1 MEHPSVKNG
10 VFGAAIAIIVYLIIW
25 FISPKGYISYGSWIG
40 FAIIIFFMYRAGKE
54 ARDMNEG
61 FIDFGGIFK
70 YLFITFVVMTF
81 ITAIFNYILF
91 NFIDPGLVEIN
102 REIAVEAVE
111 KVANALGNEEMMD
124 EMNEQLEEQSF
135 DITPWKALQGWIFGL
150 IFGAIVAAIQG
161 AIMKKKDPNFDQF
174 A

>member
-1 MEHPSVKNG
+1 MRHSN
-10 VFGAAIAIIVYLIIW
+10 L
-25 FISPKGYISYGSWIG
+25 
-40 FAIIIFFMYRAGKE
+40 
-54 ARDMNEG
+54 
-61 FIDFGGIFK
+61 
-70 YLFITFVVMTF
+70 

-91 NFIDPGLVEIN
+91 NFIDPGLVEIQ

-161 AIMKKKDPNFDQF
+161 AIMKKKDPSFDQF